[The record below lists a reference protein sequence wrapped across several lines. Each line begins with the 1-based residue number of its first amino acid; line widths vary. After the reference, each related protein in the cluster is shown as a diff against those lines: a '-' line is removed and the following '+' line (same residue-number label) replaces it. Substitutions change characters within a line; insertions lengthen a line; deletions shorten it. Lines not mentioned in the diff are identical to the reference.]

1 MGIKRK
7 IGIRYKYHDFEID
20 DLVTSSP
27 SIKICP
33 EVGFSKPATKRN
45 TVVLPQPDGPN
56 KVTIVPRLMVKSKL
70 SMTVDLPKDLV
81 IFF

>member
-1 MGIKRK
+1 M
-7 IGIRYKYHDFEID
+7 D

-33 EVGFSKPATKRN
+33 DVGFSKPATKRN

-81 IFF
+81 IFFNTKKSLLLIIFTYNLTS